1 MSLHFNHKLFILQHF
16 SFVELIRQ
24 TALQSFGAHNKINLR
39 LTVLNMKSFFQL
51 IPLSCLLLLLSM
63 PNGTQA
69 FPQSN
74 AVPGGIILLP
84 LNKDD
89 ISDSARFK
97 GRKLAEITNQQ
108 GRFLLVGLSLNTKPG
123 NHTIKIKTRQGKSRI
138 LSFKVKPKTYKA
150 QYLTIKNKRKV
161 NPYKDDMERILSE
174 KKRKTKAKKNWL
186 AQPIRA
192 DFDVPV
198 DGRISSIFG
207 LRRFFNEQARR
218 PHSGLDI
225 AAPQG
230 TPIKA
235 VESGTV
241 IDAGDFFFSGN
252 MVYLDHG
259 QGIISLYAHM
269 HTIKVK
275 PGDKIKKGQVIGTVG
290 ETGRVTGPHLHL
302 AVIANQTLVDPLQ
315 FLPQLA
321 SKADEYFKTK

>member
-1 MSLHFNHKLFILQHF
+1 MYFNHKLFNLQRF
-16 SFVELIRQ
+16 SFVELFIQ
-24 TALQSFGAHNKINLR
+24 TALQSFIAHNKIKLR
-39 LTVLNMKSFFQL
+39 LKILNMKSLFQL
-51 IPLSCLLLLLSM
+51 TLLSCFLLLLSISS
-63 PNGTQA
+63 GTQA

-74 AVPGGIILLP
+74 SVPGGIILLP

-89 ISDSARFK
+89 ISNNVRFK
-97 GRKLAEITNQQ
+97 GKKIAEITNQQ

-123 NHTIKIKTRQGKSRI
+123 THTIEIKTQQGKIRK
-138 LSFKVKPKTYKA
+138 LNFKVRPKIYKA

-161 NPYKDDMERILSE
+161 NPYKGDMERILSE

-186 AQPIRA
+186 AQPARA

-198 DGRISSIFG
+198 NGRISSIFG

-235 VESGTV
+235 IESGTI
-241 IDAGDFFFSGN
+241 IDAGNFFFSGN

-269 HTIKVK
+269 HSIKVK
-275 PGDKIKKGQVIGTVG
+275 PGEKIKKGQIIGTVG

-302 AVIANQTLVDPLQ
+302 AIIANQTLVDPLQ

-321 SKADEYFKTK
+321 DKADEYYKAK